1 MEEAMGDG
9 DIGALAEMICRD
21 RPDVDNLV
29 LEPDGKFQTA
39 RGTTHEFQRQV
50 VDDLKQ
56 SFDGFSTADFP
67 VLMCGWGK
75 ARVGSTALNN
85 LFGLAGLPSYY
96 QPIKALLRHRLQGG
110 RGPGWSIPRADRQP
124 YIFSK
129 EVAGPYL
136 LAECLY
142 NPVRILVDAG
152 FPAARMHV
160 LLLDRRPLDCLASWY
175 EKWSDRVPQER
186 LLRHQILASLN
197 VCRIE
202 ATARRLGI
210 PVTHFVYEL
219 SREAVGAARALFI
232 RLGLADR
239 FHEEVVTDWK
249 DHGDLDTDETGV
261 IYPDEPAIFAVPGLH
276 GADCRYRFHDRG
288 GGVRDPVTRRM
299 LEDCGVFETYRRSV
313 QASVA
318 DLGLGQAVEDRLLAD
333 L

>member
-9 DIGALAEMICRD
+9 DLGALAEMICRD
-21 RPDVDNLV
+21 RSNVDDLV
-29 LEPDGKFQTA
+29 LEPDGKYQTV
-39 RGTTHEFQRQV
+39 RGTTQDFQRQV
-50 VDDLKQ
+50 AEDLER
-56 SFDGFSTADFP
+56 SFHGFSVQDFP
-67 VLMCGWGK
+67 VLVCGWGK

-96 QPIKALLRHRLQGG
+96 QPVKALLRHRLQGG
-110 RGPGWSIPRADRQP
+110 RGPGWAIPRTDRQSH
-124 YIFSK
+124 IFSK

-142 NPVRILVDAG
+142 NPVRCLVDAG
-152 FPAARMHV
+152 YPAARMHV

-175 EKWSDRVPQER
+175 EKWSDRVARDR

-202 ATARRLGI
+202 ASARHLGI

-219 SREAVGAARALFI
+219 SREAVGAARALFA

-239 FHEEVVTDWK
+239 FHDEVVTDWK
-249 DHGDLDTDETGV
+249 DHGDLDTDQTGV
-261 IYPDEPAIFAVPGLH
+261 IYPDEPEIFAVPGLH
-276 GADCRYRFHDRG
+276 GADCRYRFHDRH
-288 GGVRDPVTRRM
+288 GGVQDPVTRRT

-313 QASVA
+313 QACVA
-318 DLGLGQAVEDRLLAD
+318 DLGLGRAVEDHLLAD